1 MNADGLFYILYQ
13 YSLAISRI
21 QQITGEQ
28 NIFTLKKSGER
39 NIFA

>member
-1 MNADGLFYILYQ
+1 MNADGLFVFQ

-28 NIFTLKKSGER
+28 NIFT
-39 NIFA
+39 